1 MNRVKEFEEFD
12 VENYTSNSSRR
23 CVLEIDLE
31 YPKELQELQNDYPLV
46 PNKIEIKREML
57 SEYQLKIGDLY
68 NIPIRNVKKLVP
80 IFLIKESICFI
91 PKT

>member
-57 SEYQLKIGDLY
+57 SECQLKIGDLY

-80 IFLIKESICFI
+80 IFLTKESICFI